1 MDVNSSLLKL
11 KLDMVY
17 RNLSTEEAQ
26 KLYSELTAS
35 KPAPEPAAVEPVPE
49 QPKPKPKTVLKR
61 KVMKGLVPPPK

>member
-26 KLYSELTAS
+26 KVYSELTATV
-35 KPAPEPAAVEPVPE
+35 PPVND
-49 QPKPKPKTVLKR
+49 KPKTVVKR
-61 KVMKGLVPPPK
+61 KVVKALVPKST